1 MLDVVAVAVVVA
13 LAVVRSP
20 QAGPLGWGVAAALG
34 AAVAARRWRPV
45 AALVAAGAIGV
56 AALVVGTGEDA
67 VAVAVGLA
75 LYRVALTSARAG
87 FLGVAGALS
96 GVIGVGIVVWAAPGL
111 PLVPAPEGAESF
123 STTPLSAA
131 VYSAVVIT
139 GAWALAAAVRTR
151 GRHAAE
157 LVESRTARAVA
168 EERLRIARDIHDVVG
183 HSLSLITMKAAVANA
198 VAQDRP
204 REREDALRTIEQVS
218 RAALADVRT
227 VLGAVRAPTT
237 PALDDLVDAAR
248 SAGVTVTTDQADL
261 TGAPAAVRISAL
273 RIAQEALTNVRRHAR
288 PPHCH
293 LRTSVEPGALTVSV
307 VDEGTTPPG
316 PPGHGLLGIRERVA
330 LHGGTLHAG
339 AAPGGGFTVHAV
351 LPFDTALPCDAALPS
366 EGTAPRAT

>member
-1 MLDVVAVAVVVA
+1 MLGTRGARLVDAVAVVVVVA

-45 AALVAAGAIGV
+45 AALVAAGVIGV
-56 AALVVGTGEDA
+56 VSLVVGTGEDA
-67 VAVAVGLA
+67 VAVAVGLV
-75 LYRVALTSARAG
+75 LHRVALTSTRAG
-87 FLGVAGALS
+87 SLGVAGALS
-96 GVIGVGIVVWAAPGL
+96 GVIGTGVAVWAVPGL
-111 PLVPAPEGAESF
+111 PLVPALEGAESF
-123 STTPLSAA
+123 STTPLSAT
-131 VYSAVVIT
+131 VYTAVVIT
-139 GAWALAAAVRTR
+139 GAWALATVVRTR
-151 GRHAAE
+151 GRYAAE
-157 LVESRTARAVA
+157 LAESRTARAVA
-168 EERLRIARDIHDVVG
+168 EERLRIARDVHDVVG

-198 VAQDRP
+198 VAGDRP
-204 REREDALRTIEQVS
+204 REREDALRTIEQVG

-227 VLGAVRAPTT
+227 VLGAVRAPTA

-273 RIAQEALTNVRRHAR
+273 RIAQEALTNVRRHSHPAR
-288 PPHCH
+288 CH
-293 LRTSVEPGALTVSV
+293 LRTTAEPGALTVSV

-339 AAPGGGFTVHAV
+339 AAPGGGFGVHAV
-351 LPFDTALPCDAALPS
+351 LPF